1 MLVSLVSILSVDNLK
16 LVVIGVV
23 EKTSS
28 GDGDEDSMT
37 KLEGF
42 WFSSEM
48 FVWILTVGSAIGD
61 IGDLIGSFLNSGLSL
76 MNNEW
81 IK

>member
-1 MLVSLVSILSVDNLK
+1 
-16 LVVIGVV
+16 
-23 EKTSS
+23 
-28 GDGDEDSMT
+28 MT

-42 WFSSEM
+42 WISSDM

-61 IGDLIGSFLNSGLSL
+61 IGDLIGSFLNSSLSL

>member
-1 MLVSLVSILSVDNLK
+1 MLVSLVSILSLDSLK

-23 EKTSS
+23 VEKTSS
-28 GDGDEDSMT
+28 GDSMT

-42 WFSSEM
+42 WCSSDM
-48 FVWILTVGSAIGD
+48 FVWILTGGSAIGD
-61 IGDLIGSFLNSGLSL
+61 IGDLIGSFLNSSLSL

>member
-28 GDGDEDSMT
+28 GDEGSLT

-48 FVWILTVGSAIGD
+48 FVWILTGGSAIGD

>member
-42 WFSSEM
+42 GFSSEM

>member
-1 MLVSLVSILSVDNLK
+1 MLVSLVSILSLDNLK

-28 GDGDEDSMT
+28 GDSMT

-42 WFSSEM
+42 WCSSDM

-61 IGDLIGSFLNSGLSL
+61 LGDLIGSFLNSGLSL

>member
-1 MLVSLVSILSVDNLK
+1 
-16 LVVIGVV
+16 
-23 EKTSS
+23 
-28 GDGDEDSMT
+28 MT

-42 WFSSEM
+42 WFSSDM
-48 FVWILTVGSAIGD
+48 FVWILTVGSVIGD

>member
-1 MLVSLVSILSVDNLK
+1 
-16 LVVIGVV
+16 
-23 EKTSS
+23 
-28 GDGDEDSMT
+28 MT

-42 WFSSEM
+42 WFSSDM

-81 IK
+81 IKWGSDNLRMEFQMTYKR

>member
-42 WFSSEM
+42 GFSSEM
-48 FVWILTVGSAIGD
+48 FV
-61 IGDLIGSFLNSGLSL
+61 
-76 MNNEW
+76 
-81 IK
+81 